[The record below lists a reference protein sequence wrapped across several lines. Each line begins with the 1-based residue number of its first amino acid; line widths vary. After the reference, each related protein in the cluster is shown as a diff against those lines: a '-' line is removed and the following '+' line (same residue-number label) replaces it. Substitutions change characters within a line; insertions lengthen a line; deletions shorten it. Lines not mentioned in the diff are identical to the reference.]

1 MALESHRL
9 AVVEKIHEGRASG
22 QKRSRKSSTA
32 VKDRGPTR
40 TARVDHFRTTN
51 PPPHCI
57 RRSLLDVTRTNCVL
71 SCGFLFFGCV
81 LPVLPISSLL
91 CSLRAHGLYGLLVT
105 FRCTQAD
112 VRFELSILSLCICF
126 SMWYLMYSR

>member
-51 PPPHCI
+51 PPTLHTTQ
-57 RRSLLDVTRTNCVL
+57 SLGRNSHELCP
-71 SCGFLFFGCV
+71 FLWLLLLRLCAPF
-81 LPVLPISSLL
+81 VLPISSLL

>member
-1 MALESHRL
+1 MALESHGL

-51 PPPHCI
+51 PPTAYDAV
-57 RRSLLDVTRTNCVL
+57 SWT
-71 SCGFLFFGCV
+71 
-81 LPVLPISSLL
+81 
-91 CSLRAHGLYGLLVT
+91 
-105 FRCTQAD
+105 
-112 VRFELSILSLCICF
+112 
-126 SMWYLMYSR
+126 